1 MRAVV
6 AFAVM
11 TAAATGVAI
20 GVWEALHTRLRC
32 APSGGCALV
41 HPRTVTQSVLIGVL
55 TAVGLLAIDAVL
67 LRREHRSRRGPQ
79 TIVGVPRI

>member
-1 MRAVV
+1 MRVVV
-6 AFAVM
+6 AFAVL

-32 APSGGCALV
+32 APPGGCALV

-55 TAVGLLAIDAVL
+55 TTAGLLAIDAVL
-67 LRREHRSRRGPQ
+67 LRREHRSGRGAQ
-79 TIVGVPRI
+79 TVAGVPRI